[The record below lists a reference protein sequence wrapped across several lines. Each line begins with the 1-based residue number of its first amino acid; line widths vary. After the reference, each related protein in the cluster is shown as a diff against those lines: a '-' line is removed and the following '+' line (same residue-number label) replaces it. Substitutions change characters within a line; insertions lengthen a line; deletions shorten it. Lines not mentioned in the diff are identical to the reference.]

1 MLKEIRVGGIDY
13 DVSVKDLSHC
23 DSPELIRLGNHNEA
37 DMKIEISDRLPRQ
50 KRNQTFIHEMLHAV
64 VCESGA
70 VIENEE
76 DVVNQMGLVLY
87 QILRDND
94 LSFIK
99 ES

>member
-1 MLKEIRVGGIDY
+1 MLEKIRVGGIDY

-23 DSPELIRLGNHNEA
+23 DSQGLIRLGNHNEA

-87 QILRDND
+87 QVLRDND

>member
-1 MLKEIRVGGIDY
+1 MLKKFRVGGIDY

-50 KRNQTFIHEMLHAV
+50 KRNQTFVHEVLHAV

-76 DVVNQMGLVLY
+76 DIVNQMGLVLY
-87 QILRDND
+87 QVLRDND

>member
-76 DVVNQMGLVLY
+76 DIVNQMGLVLY
-87 QILRDND
+87 QVLRDND

>member
-1 MLKEIRVGGIDY
+1 MLEKIRVGGIDY

-23 DSPELIRLGNHNEA
+23 DSQELIRLGNHNEV

-87 QILRDND
+87 QVLRDND

>member
-70 VIENEE
+70 VLK
-76 DVVNQMGLVLY
+76 MKR
-87 QILRDND
+87 IL
-94 LSFIK
+94 SIK
-99 ES
+99 WV

>member
-87 QILRDND
+87 QILSDND